1 MFAGPERAGN
11 PPVTAARQA
20 GTMKP
25 HTPEPRQR
33 NRHTQNRHKP
43 NPAAAELSCEVCGQ
57 MPEPTKTRLTVA
69 NVAVM
74 LPIELLVHALV
85 VQTHLPYLAKVL
97 VLTLTATVLVIWVA
111 EPSAARI
118 LRRWLHAPALR
129 HRRRLGTA
137 PALWRA
143 RTVLRDEPGS
153 LKRVT
158 RSLAL
163 LDTNILGI
171 HVHPVRGGVM
181 DEFVLSAP
189 GEVSE
194 RQLLEALTD
203 GGGRSAQ
210 VWPTTALAMADGQ
223 TRALS
228 LAARIAST
236 PEELPLAVAEL
247 LSARILDPGSESARH
262 SQTNG
267 ATTTDA
273 GTLLKIPTAWHGP
286 ITFFRP
292 GEPFT
297 PAESARAHRLAE
309 LAEILAHRHESGLTS
324 APVGSPA
331 ACSAPSR

>member
-1 MFAGPERAGN
+1 
-11 PPVTAARQA
+11 
-20 GTMKP
+20 
-25 HTPEPRQR
+25 
-33 NRHTQNRHKP
+33 
-43 NPAAAELSCEVCGQ
+43 

-85 VQTHLPYLAKVL
+85 VQTHLPYVAKVL

-153 LKRVT
+153 LKRIT

-171 HVHPVRGGVM
+171 HVHPLRGGVM
-181 DEFVLSAP
+181 DEFVLSSP
-189 GEVSE
+189 GGVSE
-194 RQLLEALTD
+194 RQLLEALAD
-203 GGGRSAQ
+203 GGGRSPQ

-223 TRALS
+223 TKALS
-228 LAARIAST
+228 LAARIAAS
-236 PEELPLAVAEL
+236 PGELPLAVAEL

-262 SQTNG
+262 ALSNGRETN
-267 ATTTDA
+267 DA

-309 LAEILAHRHESGLTS
+309 LAEILAHRGDYRDGEAHRDGKAQGAGDSHTAALISG
-324 APVGSPA
+324 PDGSPA
-331 ACSAPSR
+331 ACSAPSQ

>member
-1 MFAGPERAGN
+1 
-11 PPVTAARQA
+11 
-20 GTMKP
+20 MKRKAP
-25 HTPEPRQR
+25 TP
-33 NRHTQNRHKP
+33 
-43 NPAAAELSCEVCGQ
+43 ASAELSCEVCGQ
-57 MPEPTKTRLTVA
+57 MPEPPKSRLTAA

-85 VQTHLPYLAKVL
+85 VQTHLPYVAKVL

-129 HRRRLGTA
+129 HRRRLGAA

-143 RTVLRDEPGS
+143 RTLLRDEPGS
-153 LKRVT
+153 LKKIT

-163 LDTNILGI
+163 LDANILSI

-189 GEVSE
+189 GELTE
-194 RQLLEALTD
+194 RQLVDALKD
-203 GGGRSAQ
+203 AGGRQPQ

-223 TRALS
+223 TKALS
-228 LAARIAST
+228 LAARIAAT
-236 PEELPLAVAEL
+236 PGELPLAVAEL
-247 LSARILDPGSESARH
+247 LSARILDPASESAQLPRE
-262 SQTNG
+262 TN
-267 ATTTDA
+267 DA

-286 ITFFRP
+286 ITFYRP

-309 LAEILAHRHESGLTS
+309 LAEILAHVPASTTGTYPGPTHAASE
-324 APVGSPA
+324 AGS
-331 ACSAPSR
+331 

>member
-1 MFAGPERAGN
+1 
-11 PPVTAARQA
+11 
-20 GTMKP
+20 MKP
-25 HTPEPRQR
+25 KAPI
-33 NRHTQNRHKP
+33 
-43 NPAAAELSCEVCGQ
+43 PAAAELSCEVCGQ
-57 MPEPTKTRLTVA
+57 MPEPPKTRLTVA

-129 HRRRLGTA
+129 HRRRLGAA

-143 RTVLRDEPGS
+143 RTVLRDQPGS
-153 LKRVT
+153 LKKIT

-163 LDTNILGI
+163 LDTNILSI

-189 GEVSE
+189 GELGE
-194 RQLLEALTD
+194 RELLDALED
-203 GGGRSAQ
+203 GGGRHPQ

-223 TRALS
+223 TKALS
-228 LAARIAST
+228 LAARIAAT
-236 PEELPLAVAEL
+236 PGELPLAVAEL
-247 LSARILDPGSESARH
+247 LSARILDPGAESA
-262 SQTNG
+262 QLPGETN
-267 ATTTDA
+267 DA

-286 ITFFRP
+286 ITFYRP

-309 LAEILAHRHESGLTS
+309 LAEILAH
-324 APVGSPA
+324 VPA
-331 ACSAPSR
+331 SEEGIRPATAQPG

>member
-1 MFAGPERAGN
+1 MKPHAP
-11 PPVTAARQA
+11 
-20 GTMKP
+20 KP
-25 HTPEPRQR
+25 HTPG
-33 NRHTQNRHKP
+33 RHNP
-43 NPAAAELSCEVCGQ
+43 PPAAAELSCEVCGQ

-153 LKRVT
+153 LKRIT

-194 RQLLEALTD
+194 RQLLEALAD
-203 GGGRSAQ
+203 GGGRSTQ

-223 TRALS
+223 TKALS
-228 LAARIAST
+228 LAARIAAT
-236 PEELPLAVAEL
+236 PGELPLAVAEL

-262 SQTNG
+262 GSETN
-267 ATTTDA
+267 DA
-273 GTLLKIPTAWHGP
+273 GTVLKIPTAWHGP

-309 LAEILAHRHESGLTS
+309 LAEILAHREPLR
-324 APVGSPA
+324 VGQNPEG
-331 ACSAPSR
+331 